1 MKLQVLLR
9 KIHHWGS
16 IVIAIPL
23 LVMIGAGV
31 LLQVKKQV
39 EWVQPLTFEGAVLE
53 GVPEASLQDMFEAAR
68 AVPEAGIDKWE
79 DLDRADFKP
88 DKGII
93 KFVSLTRWE
102 VQVDTSSAEVLSVS
116 YRRSDLIESLHDGS
130 FFAGDATKLW
140 LFLPAGIALFVLW
153 LTGMYMF
160 FLPYF
165 KKAQKRKRKNGVKS

>member
-31 LLQVKKQV
+31 LLQMKKQV
-39 EWVQPLTFEGAVLE
+39 EWVQPPTLMGAVLE
-53 GVPEASLQDMFEAAR
+53 GVPEASLEEMFEAAK
-68 AVPEAGIDKWE
+68 AVPEAGITTWQ

-93 KFVSLTRWE
+93 KFVSKTRWE
-102 VQVDTSSAEVLSVS
+102 VQVDTATAEVLSVS
-116 YRRSDLIESLHDGS
+116 YRRSDLIETIHDGS
-130 FFAGDATKLW
+130 FFAGDLTKLW
-140 LFLPAGIALFVLW
+140 LFLPAGILLFVLW
-153 LTGMYMF
+153 ITGIYMF

-165 KKAQKRKRKNGVKS
+165 KKSKKRKRKRS

>member
-39 EWVQPLTFEGAVLE
+39 DWVQPPTFEGAVLE

-102 VQVDTSSAEVLSVS
+102 VQVDTSSAKVLCWTVLS
-116 YRRSDLIESLHDGS
+116 
-130 FFAGDATKLW
+130 A
-140 LFLPAGIALFVLW
+140 
-153 LTGMYMF
+153 
-160 FLPYF
+160 
-165 KKAQKRKRKNGVKS
+165 N

>member
-39 EWVQPLTFEGAVLE
+39 EWVQPPTLKGEVLE
-53 GVPEASLQDMFEAAR
+53 GVPTATLQEMFEAAR
-68 AVPEAGIDKWE
+68 AIPEAGITAWE

-93 KFVSLTRWE
+93 KFVSKTRWE
-102 VQVDTSSAEVLSVS
+102 VQVDTATAKVLSS
-116 YRRSDLIESLHDGS
+116 TYRRSDLIEQLHDGS
-130 FFAGDATKLW
+130 FFAGDVTKLW
-140 LFLPAGIALFVLW
+140 LFLPAGILLFVLW
-153 LTGMYMF
+153 VTGLYMF

-165 KKAQKRKRKNGVKS
+165 KKAQKRKRR

>member
-9 KIHHWGS
+9 KIHHWGA

-39 EWVQPLTFEGAVLE
+39 EWVQPPTLKGEVRE
-53 GVPEASLQDMFEAAR
+53 GVPEASLQAMFEAAKE
-68 AVPEAGIDKWE
+68 VSEAGIDKWE

-88 DKGII
+88 DKGVI
-93 KFVSLTRWE
+93 KFVSKTRWE
-102 VQVDTSSAEVLSVS
+102 VQVDTSTAEVLSVT
-116 YRRSDLIESLHDGS
+116 YRRSDLIETIHDGS

-153 LTGMYMF
+153 VTGIYMF

-165 KKAQKRKRKNGVKS
+165 KKAKKRKKRKA